1 MRYTKDHKA
10 ETRARIVKN
19 AAVQLREKG
28 AQGIG
33 VADLMKEAGLTHGGF
48 YAHFKS
54 REALMIE
61 ALSYAMD
68 RSRERWKDVVDRTPE
83 DDRFEALIR
92 YYITPQHRD
101 NPGHGCTMATLA
113 SEATREG
120 PKARKMFLGQ
130 LERMIDTLA
139 AQLPGPAKAA
149 REQAIAALATM
160 MGTMLMSRVA
170 GSGDLSAQILDIGRD
185 AALAQAPAKK
195 PVRKASPKTKT
206 KAKTAN

>member
-1 MRYTKDHKA
+1 MRYSKDHKA
-10 ETRARIVKN
+10 ETHARIVKN

-54 REALMIE
+54 REALVIE
-61 ALSYAMD
+61 ALNYAMD
-68 RSRERWKDVVDRTPE
+68 RSRERWGDIVARAPE
-83 DDRFEALIR
+83 DERFEALVR
-92 YYITPQHRD
+92 AYLTPQHRD
-101 NPGHGCTMATLA
+101 NPGHGCTMATLG

-139 AQLPGPAKAA
+139 AQLPGPAKEA

-160 MGTMLMSRVA
+160 MGTILMSRVA
-170 GSGDLSAQILDIGRD
+170 GSGELSSQILDIGRD

-195 PVRKASPKTKT
+195 VARKKTAKAS
-206 KAKTAN
+206 

>member
-1 MRYTKDHKA
+1 MRYSKDHKA
-10 ETRARIVKN
+10 ETHARIVKS

-54 REALMIE
+54 REALVIE
-61 ALSYAMD
+61 ALNYAMD
-68 RSRERWKDVVDRTPE
+68 RSRERWGDVVARAPE
-83 DDRFEALIR
+83 GEGFEALVR
-92 YYITPQHRD
+92 HYVTPAHRD
-101 NPGHGCTMATLA
+101 NPGHGCTMATLG

-139 AQLPGPAKAA
+139 AQLPGPAKET

-160 MGTMLMSRVA
+160 MGTILMSRVA
-170 GSGDLSAQILDIGRD
+170 GSSELSSQILDIGRE
-185 AALAQAPAKK
+185 AALAQAPAKSSM
-195 PVRKASPKTKT
+195 RKASGKT